1 MKAIAPQISHNNK
14 KAFKIAKNMCKRV
27 QVKKDKVLTTSKM
40 LKDYKKKPRHS
51 KQKQGKLLRECHKDL
66 G

>member
-1 MKAIAPQISHNNK
+1 
-14 KAFKIAKNMCKRV
+14 MCKRV

-40 LKDYKKKPRHS
+40 LKDYKKKPRQS
-51 KQKQGKLLRECHKDL
+51 KQKKGKLLRECHKDL